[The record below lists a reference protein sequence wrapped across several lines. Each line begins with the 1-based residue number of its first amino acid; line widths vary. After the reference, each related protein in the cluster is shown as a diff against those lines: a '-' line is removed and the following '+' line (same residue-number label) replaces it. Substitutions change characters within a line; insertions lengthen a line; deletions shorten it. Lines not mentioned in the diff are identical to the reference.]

1 MATPDMEV
9 IKDIPGY
16 KVILK
21 AIIKSQIQQLVE
33 QLASTT
39 EEESVILTAS
49 VADGTLCHLGSDS
62 GKVFLE
68 DHEDI
73 KSQFL
78 GFCLKR
84 HHKKKQEQERKEAQ
98 EKEEALARNM
108 QAVTPPRYDGMG
120 NRMGFMSQRS
130 PRFQS
135 PRQQGPHPVSMSR
148 VASRGRVVIS
158 GNRHQPYSMARPA
171 RPTLSFDQQV
181 RSPAQGPGPMVTPV
195 RNTKLDGQV
204 IKIEPEDEDEKSN
217 QSANENTNV
226 QSDVKTNISESSQ
239 PSSPSIKPSTPSQ
252 TQGPSASDN
261 EDARSE
267 SSSSTIPNEA
277 SDLKFSD
284 TNPAAGLSL
293 DSDLSNIL
301 PTDSS
306 VNEPSTSQGNE
317 QGTMEGLDPNISV
330 KLEAFGDSEMDLE
343 ITGVELGQNTLTQE
357 QMSSQ
362 EWMANVQNVMQGASG
377 SSADMAG
384 QQGYISSFDMLP
396 EIFDGSVE
404 VSSPSR
410 TKQWLPGDEKK
421 KESCPECG
429 KCFRQKWQVVR
440 HMKVHTEQLRKV
452 QKPRYS
458 STPTRS
464 LRYVCEFCTKT
475 FPDNWKLQGHR
486 RMHTGERP
494 FVCQICGRDF
504 KTKRSLQ
511 SHMLRHVKT

>member
-384 QQGYISSFDMLP
+384 QQGYTGQSEIETDVHCKTRSSSETLDL
-396 EIFDGSVE
+396 EQSE
-404 VSSPSR
+404 VSMVTPLVETPDVGMVTPPVGRSDVAIVMPPVARPDVGMVTPLVTSHQLCIYCNR
-410 TKQWLPGDEKK
+410 LMQ
-421 KESCPECG
+421 SECAL
-429 KCFRQKWQVVR
+429 
-440 HMKVHTEQLRKV
+440 KVHMRI
-452 QKPRYS
+452 
-458 STPTRS
+458 
-464 LRYVCEFCTKT
+464 
-475 FPDNWKLQGHR
+475 
-486 RMHTGERP
+486 HTGEKP
-494 FVCQICGRDF
+494 FKCHLCNRAWAQKNNLTR
-504 KTKRSLQ
+504 
-511 SHMLRHVKT
+511 HMRKVHNNDIT

>member
-384 QQGYISSFDMLP
+384 QQGYNFPPVDVNNQSYRRPTAATQKELTTPDHRTNVNKVSRSFESIDKTS
-396 EIFDGSVE
+396 GSV
-404 VSSPSR
+404 SS
-410 TKQWLPGDEKK
+410 KCDV
-421 KESCPECG
+421 CG
-429 KCFRQKWQVVR
+429 KHFAC
-440 HMKVHTEQLRKV
+440 HAQLVIHYRI
-452 QKPRYS
+452 
-458 STPTRS
+458 
-464 LRYVCEFCTKT
+464 
-475 FPDNWKLQGHR
+475 
-486 RMHTGERP
+486 HTGEKP
-494 FVCQICGRDF
+494 YACMYCNKAFAQKSNL
-504 KTKRSLQ
+504 KTHLVTHATLQ
-511 SHMLRHVKT
+511 

>member
-1 MATPDMEV
+1 
-9 IKDIPGY
+9 
-16 KVILK
+16 
-21 AIIKSQIQQLVE
+21 
-33 QLASTT
+33 
-39 EEESVILTAS
+39 
-49 VADGTLCHLGSDS
+49 
-62 GKVFLE
+62 
-68 DHEDI
+68 
-73 KSQFL
+73 
-78 GFCLKR
+78 
-84 HHKKKQEQERKEAQ
+84 
-98 EKEEALARNM
+98 M

-120 NRMGFMSQRS
+120 GGYMQHRS
-130 PRFQS
+130 PRYHSPQQS
-135 PRQQGPHPVSMSR
+135 PHPVALSR
-148 VASRGRVVIS
+148 VAPGSRMRS
-158 GNRHQPYSMARPA
+158 PGNRHQPYPMARPA
-171 RPTLSFDQQV
+171 RPTLSFDQQG
-181 RSPAQGPGPMVTPV
+181 RSPGQGPGPMVTPV

-384 QQGYISSFDMLP
+384 QQGYSENIDKCQH
-396 EIFDGSVE
+396 IE
-404 VSSPSR
+404 VKHEESQDKIHDCSKCAKDFNLKYNILKLHTNER
-410 TKQWLPGDEKK
+410 LPG
-421 KESCPECG
+421 
-429 KCFRQKWQVVR
+429 
-440 HMKVHTEQLRKV
+440 LRKRC
-452 QKPRYS
+452 RYHFKQFGIRKE
-458 STPTRS
+458 TVYGCIICKVP
-464 LRYVCEFCTKT
+464 LCKDGCHTK
-475 FPDNWKLQGHR
+475 F
-486 RMHTGERP
+486 
-494 FVCQICGRDF
+494 
-504 KTKRSLQ
+504 
-511 SHMLRHVKT
+511 HMSM